1 MLFSSKDDI
10 FTFQRKTE
18 LHLQIKRQRAEECK
32 QSLDSLIAV
41 KEEKKYPKLF

>member
-18 LHLQIKRQRAEECK
+18 FHLKIKRQRVEECK
-32 QSLDSLIAV
+32 QSVDSLITV